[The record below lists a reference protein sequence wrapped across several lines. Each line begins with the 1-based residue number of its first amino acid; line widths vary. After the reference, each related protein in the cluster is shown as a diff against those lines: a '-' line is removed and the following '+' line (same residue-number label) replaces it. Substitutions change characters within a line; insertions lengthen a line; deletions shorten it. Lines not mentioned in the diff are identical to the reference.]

1 MENKE
6 INYCPKCGNKLTG
19 NEKFCSVCGSPVLD
33 FFSNEKEQIISE
45 SQNKIYVKKKKSI
58 VKRIL
63 VGGGILFIALIV
75 FGIFLPE
82 DESNVGSETVVETE
96 KEAEVEKKV
105 ETTKSESVSNN
116 NFKSDVDVVET
127 LKNRGAST
135 TPSLQFRM
143 HKEILLIAILICFL
157 PNFQILKRFLII

>member
-82 DESNVGSETVVETE
+82 DESNVGSENVVETE

-127 LKNRGAST
+127 LKNRGRVQRQA
-135 TPSLQFRM
+135 LQFRM

>member
-1 MENKE
+1 MWKS
-6 INYCPKCGNKLTG
+6 C
-19 NEKFCSVCGSPVLD
+19 FR

-82 DESNVGSETVVETE
+82 DESNVGSENVVETE
-96 KEAEVEKKV
+96 KEVA
-105 ETTKSESVSNN
+105 
-116 NFKSDVDVVET
+116 
-127 LKNRGAST
+127 
-135 TPSLQFRM
+135 
-143 HKEILLIAILICFL
+143 
-157 PNFQILKRFLII
+157 

>member
-96 KEAEVEKKV
+96 KEAEDGSQSVQAGEKRQRVKV
-105 ETTKSESVSNN
+105 
-116 NFKSDVDVVET
+116 
-127 LKNRGAST
+127 
-135 TPSLQFRM
+135 SL
-143 HKEILLIAILICFL
+143 II
-157 PNFQILKRFLII
+157 ILKVM